1 MSVIYDIQKEKN
13 FKNIIIFVNDKNR
26 INLNDFAFG
35 VNTVLIIEDTKDN
48 REKLKY
54 LHSINWSKILTDN
67 FKNNLF
73 FSEYNFCDYTDNKNK
88 YVSYFYFIDAEKIN
102 RIKYFL
108 RENKNKNAYII
119 CNIELENQLKK
130 ELPNATYVIVNL
142 ENYIDKERNVYD

>member
-1 MSVIYDIQKEKN
+1 MSVIYDIQKERN

-26 INLNDFAFG
+26 ISINDFAFG
-35 VNTVLIIEDTKDN
+35 VNKVLIIEDTKDN

-67 FKNNLF
+67 FRGNLF

-88 YVSYFYFIDAEKIN
+88 YVSKFYFIDAEKIN

-119 CNIELENQLKK
+119 CDIALEKQLKE
-130 ELPNATYVIVNL
+130 ELPNVNYVLVNM
-142 ENYIDKERNVYD
+142 EDYIDKERNVYD